1 MLNPDEKSTQEISAL
16 TQALS
21 YNQANGISIDPN
33 DKKYVNEDGSIN
45 TALFEKDKVE
55 YLKNT
60 RISAHNIIVTRM
72 LLGLVLPFSV
82 QTKNT
87 KDLPEYL
94 LDSGIVS
101 MQESFYEVL
110 DQIKSKYPDASDHYE
125 MALAT
130 WMGENPG
137 KIAYLVS
144 KKSKEI
150 QPIVNYSREMQ
161 NWTISNQSA
170 VDAYGAGALL
180 FAPNSGEFDPG
191 VWQWATA
198 AGIAKNTD
206 IDEYYGKVSM
216 QQYINQYYELSDQ
229 EAEELRVIPFSY
241 VAARREVVEK
251 YKQQRK
257 IMNISVPGLENYIKS
272 GVDNTEAFEF
282 VNNAFNYATSDGA
295 AIDPMVKESI
305 ITAYNLYN
313 DFIAKADRINASGAA
328 NGAELKRAEKEKVT
342 EALKELYLQDP
353 TGAVE
358 QYYNYGLKKLINA
371 KSKDASAGI
380 NRNE

>member
-1 MLNPDEKSTQEISAL
+1 
-16 TQALS
+16 
-21 YNQANGISIDPN
+21 
-33 DKKYVNEDGSIN
+33 
-45 TALFEKDKVE
+45 
-55 YLKNT
+55 
-60 RISAHNIIVTRM
+60 
-72 LLGLVLPFSV
+72 
-82 QTKNT
+82 
-87 KDLPEYL
+87 
-94 LDSGIVS
+94 
-101 MQESFYEVL
+101 
-110 DQIKSKYPDASDHYE
+110 
-125 MALAT
+125 
-130 WMGENPG
+130 
-137 KIAYLVS
+137 
-144 KKSKEI
+144 
-150 QPIVNYSREMQ
+150 
-161 NWTISNQSA
+161 
-170 VDAYGAGALL
+170 
-180 FAPNSGEFDPG
+180 
-191 VWQWATA
+191 
-198 AGIAKNTD
+198 
-206 IDEYYGKVSM
+206 
-216 QQYINQYYELSDQ
+216 LSDK
-229 EAEELRVIPFSY
+229 EAEELRVIPFSF

-295 AIDPMVKESI
+295 AIDPVVKESI

-313 DFIAKADRINASGAA
+313 DFIAKADRINALGAA